1 MKPETTH
8 GGRILLK
15 LAAIAGLILVLVL
28 FAATEV
34 DFVYTGF

>member
-1 MKPETTH
+1 MIKSYIW
-8 GGRILLK
+8 RLIAAVVLL
-15 LAAIAGLILVLVL
+15 LVLIL